1 MLTTAAVHRSFAVLL
16 LALASLLLSGCEEKM
31 TEENFARIQMG
42 MSLSQ
47 VEGIF
52 GSGTKRPTETRSLSG
67 AYGIPVTTN
76 QASDNFSVYDWEE
89 GWKKLSVTF
98 RDGKVIDWNKN
109 W

>member
-1 MLTTAAVHRSFAVLL
+1 MLTTATVHRLFAVLL
-16 LALASLLLSGCEEKM
+16 LAVASLQLAGCEEKM
-31 TEENFARIQMG
+31 TEENYAQIQMG

-52 GSGTKRPTETRSLSG
+52 GTGTKRPNETRSLSS

-76 QASDNFSVYDWEE
+76 QAPENFWVYDWEE